1 MKKRTLKD
9 KTAIVTGGGRGIGRA
24 IARRLAQ
31 EGANVMIAQRSRQSG
46 EETRD
51 EIIAAGGTA
60 AFVATDV
67 SQREDAEHL
76 IEETLEVFDT
86 VDILVNNAALTGENG
101 PFLEVSYETW
111 RQVMDVNLT
120 GVFLCSQAA
129 ARIMAQGQGGS
140 IINLSSTNGLVP
152 QPRCCAYGAAKGGVE
167 TLTKSMATDLA
178 PYNIRANVVA
188 PGPIQS
194 HAPDDAP
201 PRESA
206 ITLLGRTG
214 LSEEVAAV
222 VAFLASSEASFIT
235 GERIAVDG
243 GTLVNGYTIYGNPR
257 ESQST

>member
-1 MKKRTLKD
+1 MGKGMLKD

-31 EGANVMIAQRSRQSG
+31 EGANVMIAQRGRQSG

-51 EIIAAGGTA
+51 EIVAADGSA
-60 AFVATDV
+60 AFVAADV
-67 SQREDAEHL
+67 SQPEDVEHL
-76 IEETLEVFDT
+76 IEETMKIFGT

-101 PFLEVSYETW
+101 PFLEVPYETW
-111 RQVMDVNLT
+111 RQVVDVNLT

-129 ARIMAQGQGGS
+129 ARIMARNRGGS
-140 IINLSSTNGLVP
+140 IINVSSTNGLVP
-152 QPRCCAYGAAKGGVE
+152 QPRCCAYGAAKGGLE
-167 TLTKSMATDLA
+167 TLTRSMATDLA
-178 PYNIRANVVA
+178 PHSIRVNVVA

-214 LSEEVAAV
+214 LSAEVAAV
-222 VAFLASSEASFIT
+222 VVFLASSEASFIT

-243 GTLVNGYTIYGNPR
+243 GTLVNGYTIYGNAR
-257 ESQST
+257 DQST